1 MILADGIIGQIMEPV
16 EFHEKKETASFPQ
29 RTGQQPVGVPQAI
42 VPVQSSTL
50 STLKLKSFRS

>member
-16 EFHEKKETASFPQ
+16 EFHEKKETRELPAKSW
-29 RTGQQPVGVPQAI
+29 QQPVGVPQAI